1 MDLASQIRC
10 TSKQRNLVAKSI
22 QYRSAEPMWCA
33 KHCSRCRNCGC
44 EQDRCP
50 SLPSGSGHVL
60 LMGKMIWWHSWREAK
75 KLYRKNI
82 PPSSEPRVRL
92 PGSTVIT
99 KVAGFGHSFGF
110 PSWWVWEA
118 PGLPHERKGSEGAGP
133 QEKKQWGKVFFSII
147 LHLFQASENWEEGGA
162 KICVKRK
169 KVWGTWGFWALSQI
183 SGNNYVII
191 RKVLE
196 IIKR

>member
-33 KHCSRCRNCGC
+33 QHCSRCRNCGC

-92 PGSTVIT
+92 PGSTVIS

-118 PGLPHERKGSEGAGP
+118 PGL
-133 QEKKQWGKVFFSII
+133 W
-147 LHLFQASENWEEGGA
+147 ASSWEEREWRGRSTREKAMGESVFLHNPSLVPG
-162 KICVKRK
+162 IGELGRRWSQDLRK
-169 KVWGTWGFWALSQI
+169 EEESLRHLGLLS
-183 SGNNYVII
+183 SEPNH
-191 RKVLE
+191 RFA
-196 IIKR
+196 